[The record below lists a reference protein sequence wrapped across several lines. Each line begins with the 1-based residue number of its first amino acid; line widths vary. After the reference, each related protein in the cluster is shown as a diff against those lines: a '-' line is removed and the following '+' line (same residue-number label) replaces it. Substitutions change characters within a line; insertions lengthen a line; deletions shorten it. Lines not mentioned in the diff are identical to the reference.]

1 MLATLAQGDSL
12 PAASTVRSDAAQRAR
27 AVAATLGHVKDVDKE
42 TENAAKVMLA
52 FESPADALRER
63 LLGLTRLADLGQPAP
78 SLTERARSL
87 LRGTPLATLHA
98 LDRPHAASF
107 DLWMALGETREA
119 ARVLAEW
126 DGDLVGKNATIDA
139 RARTIAR
146 ADLALASGKPGDALT
161 GYRSA
166 LKTACAA
173 CLQPKIARAFESL
186 QRPDSAIAAYEAY
199 LRSTSPDQLFTDARE
214 LARTYKRLGEL
225 YEAKGDSKR
234 AIQRYGDFVEL
245 WKDADAA
252 LQPNVTDV
260 RERITKLLRKTG

>member
-107 DLWMALGETREA
+107 DLWMALGETPLANLSLPVGTHELEA
-119 ARVLAEW
+119 RPSEGDGPVRRQRVTVVEGETARVLF
-126 DGDLVGKNATIDA
+126 
-139 RARTIAR
+139 R
-146 ADLALASGKPGDALT
+146 
-161 GYRSA
+161 
-166 LKTACAA
+166 
-173 CLQPKIARAFESL
+173 
-186 QRPDSAIAAYEAY
+186 
-199 LRSTSPDQLFTDARE
+199 
-214 LARTYKRLGEL
+214 
-225 YEAKGDSKR
+225 
-234 AIQRYGDFVEL
+234 
-245 WKDADAA
+245 
-252 LQPNVTDV
+252 
-260 RERITKLLRKTG
+260 